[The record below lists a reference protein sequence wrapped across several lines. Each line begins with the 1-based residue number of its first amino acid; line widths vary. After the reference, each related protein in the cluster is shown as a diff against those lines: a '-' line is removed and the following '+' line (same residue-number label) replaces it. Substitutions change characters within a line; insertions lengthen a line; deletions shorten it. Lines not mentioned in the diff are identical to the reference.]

1 MTVKLKNEIKQSK
14 PFNSLEQEAMLSIHR
29 TDAVL
34 GYAII
39 ETLKPFDIT
48 PTQYNVLRILRGAG
62 PGGLCREDIRERLI
76 SQVPDVTRLL
86 DRMEEAGLVGRE
98 RDSADR
104 RLVNSRITET
114 GLALLE
120 KLDAPI
126 AKAHEQQLGHMT
138 RAELRT
144 IITLLA
150 KARESQSI

>member
-1 MTVKLKNEIKQSK
+1 MTVKLKDEIRQSK
-14 PFNSLEQEAMLSIHR
+14 PFDSLEQEAMLNISR

-34 GYAII
+34 GYVTI
-39 ETLKPFDIT
+39 EALKPFDIT
-48 PTQYNVLRILRGAG
+48 PTQYNVLRVLKGAG
-62 PGGLCREDIRERLI
+62 PNGLCREDIRQRLI

-104 RLVNSRITET
+104 RLVTSRITNA

-138 RAELRT
+138 KPELRT
-144 IITLLA
+144 LIALLA
-150 KARESQSI
+150 KARERE